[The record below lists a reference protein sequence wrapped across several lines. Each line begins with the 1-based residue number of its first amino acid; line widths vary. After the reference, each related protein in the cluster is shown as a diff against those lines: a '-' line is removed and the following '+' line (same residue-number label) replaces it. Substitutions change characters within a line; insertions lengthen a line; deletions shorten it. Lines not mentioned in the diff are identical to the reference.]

1 MNIVVMVGNISGD
14 IYLGQHTGRSLLR
27 LLLFSDHPRPVSK
40 FRIVLQDGK
49 EKEFYAALRK
59 GSEIGVIGHVTTRRH
74 EHNFVAEVE
83 ARNLVLLNSFSWS
96 DIDTQGAIVEQDAG
110 KAVVE
115 GTIGPDILFE
125 WRQRRTG
132 KFLGVNDQYAFMRF
146 DLFNNTH
153 PKGLNI
159 VAYGFVAELIFPY
172 LRPRSEIAVDG
183 ILRQDKQGQMVLV
196 AENLALLRNID
207 YIRAAAA
214 QARLVQIMWEIDE
227 QEEYE

>member
-14 IYLGQHTGRSLLR
+14 IYLGQHNGRSLLR

-49 EKEFYAALRK
+49 AKEFYAALRK
-59 GSEIGVIGHVTTRRH
+59 GSEIGVIGHVTTRRY
-74 EHNFVAEVE
+74 ERNFVAEVE
-83 ARNLVLLNSFSWS
+83 ARNLILLRSFSWS
-96 DIDTQGAIVEQDAG
+96 DIDTQGAIVEQDNG

-132 KFLGVNDQYAFMRF
+132 KFLGVNNQYAFMRF
-146 DLFNNTH
+146 ELFNNTH

-183 ILRQDKQGQMVLV
+183 ILRQNKQGRRVVV
-196 AENLALLRNID
+196 AENVALLRNID
-207 YIRAAAA
+207 YLRAAAA
-214 QARLVQIMWEIDE
+214 QSRLMEMWEIDE

>member
-1 MNIVVMVGNISGD
+1 MNIVVLMGNISGD
-14 IYLGQHTGRSLLR
+14 IYLGQHTGRSSLR

-49 EKEFYAALRK
+49 AKEFYAALRK

-83 ARNLVLLNSFSWS
+83 ARNLVLLRSFSWS
-96 DIDTQGAIVEQDAG
+96 DIVSKGACVEQGDD
-110 KAVVE
+110 KAVVD

-125 WRQRRTG
+125 WRQRKKG
-132 KFLGVNDQYAFMRF
+132 KFLGVNDQYAFLQF
-146 DLFNNTH
+146 DLFNNIH
-153 PKGLNI
+153 PEGLNI
-159 VAYGFVAELIFPY
+159 IAFGFVAELIFPY

-183 ILRQDKQGQMVLV
+183 ILRQDKQGRMVLV

-214 QARLVQIMWEIDE
+214 QSRLMEMWDIDE
-227 QEEYE
+227 QEEFE

>member
-1 MNIVVMVGNISGD
+1 MNLVVLVGNISGD
-14 IYLGQHTGRSLLR
+14 IYLGQHNGRSLLR

-49 EKEFYAALRK
+49 AKEFYAALRK
-59 GSEIGVIGHVTTRRH
+59 GSEIGVIGHVTTRRY
-74 EHNFVAEVE
+74 ESSFVAEVE
-83 ARNLVLLNSFSWS
+83 ARNLILLRSYSWS
-96 DIDTQGAIVEQDAG
+96 DIDTQGAIVEQDDG

-132 KFLGVNDQYAFMRF
+132 KFLGVNDKYAFMRF

-183 ILRQDKQGQMVLV
+183 ILRQKKQGRWVVV
-196 AENLALLRNID
+196 AENVALLRNID
-207 YIRAAAA
+207 YLRAAAA
-214 QARLVQIMWEIDE
+214 QSRLMEMWEIDE
-227 QEEYE
+227 EEYE

>member
-1 MNIVVMVGNISGD
+1 MNIVVLMGNISGD
-14 IYLGQHTGRSLLR
+14 IYLGQHNGRSLLR

-49 EKEFYAALRK
+49 AKEFYAALRK
-59 GSEIGVIGHVTTRRH
+59 GSEIGVIGHVTTRRY
-74 EHNFVAEVE
+74 ESNFVAEVE
-83 ARNLVLLNSFSWS
+83 ARNLILLRSFSWS
-96 DIDTQGAIVEQDAG
+96 DIDTQGAIVEQDDD

-146 DLFNNTH
+146 ELFNNTH

-183 ILRQDKQGQMVLV
+183 ILRQNKQGRRVVV
-196 AENLALLRNID
+196 AENVALLRNID
-207 YIRAAAA
+207 YLRAAAA
-214 QARLVQIMWEIDE
+214 QSRLMEMWEIDE

>member
-1 MNIVVMVGNISGD
+1 MNIVVLVGNISGD
-14 IYLGQHTGRSLLR
+14 IYLGQHNGRSLLR

-49 EKEFYAALRK
+49 AKEFYAALRK
-59 GSEIGVIGHVTTRRH
+59 GSEIGVIGHVTTRRY
-74 EHNFVAEVE
+74 ERNFVAEVE
-83 ARNLVLLNSFSWS
+83 ARNLVLLRSFSWS
-96 DIDTQGAIVEQDAG
+96 DIDTKRAIVEQGDG

-125 WRQRRTG
+125 WRHRKKG
-132 KFLGVNDQYAFMRF
+132 KFLGVNDQYSFMRF
-146 DLFNNTH
+146 ELFNNTH

-183 ILRQDKQGQMVLV
+183 ILRQNKQGRRALV
-196 AENLALLRNID
+196 AENVALLRNID
-207 YIRAAAA
+207 YLRAAAA
-214 QARLVQIMWEIDE
+214 QSRLMEMWEIDE
-227 QEEYE
+227 QEDYE